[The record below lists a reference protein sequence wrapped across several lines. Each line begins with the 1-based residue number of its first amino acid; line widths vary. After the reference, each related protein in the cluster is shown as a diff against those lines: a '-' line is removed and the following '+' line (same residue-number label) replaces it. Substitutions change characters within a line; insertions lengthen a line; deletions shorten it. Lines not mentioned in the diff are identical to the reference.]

1 MSRVKA
7 GCLTAARRRSGAGGS
22 ARRPVLDV
30 ARELG
35 NMKGAMMKLGQM
47 ASYLDSGLPEPDA
60 LKGLFQLAWAGRVT
74 NDALAGIEE
83 QIKREVGDGWK
94 SDDRVLRG
102 RNAVRREHGLPGLGE
117 PGDRPS
123 PATDPV
129 RPLWRRLF
137 GR

>member
-1 MSRVKA
+1 MSNNSVLLGIKYE
-7 GCLTAARRRSGAGGS
+7 AARISE
-22 ARRPVLDV
+22 VDD
-30 ARELG
+30 E
-35 NMKGAMMKLGQM
+35 
-47 ASYLDSGLPEPDA
+47 
-60 LKGLFQLAWAGRVT
+60 
-74 NDALAGIEE
+74 ALAGIEE
-83 QIKREVGDGWK
+83 QIKREVGNGWE

-123 PATDPV
+123 PAIDSI